1 MAKYA
6 EILFRQRIR
15 FFALFLIPVA
25 LGASIALLLATQR
38 AAATL
43 SIADP
48 SSFGASFT
56 PVGWNANQT
65 PAQNLTDSVSQV
77 VRTPAFSQSLS
88 STLTSSG
95 AVSGAGELQQVLAST
110 GTKLKVSASGS
121 HLMTLTYTCPR
132 AALCLSVVSATI
144 AILHEQLAKAQQS
157 QAAAATDFWSGAL
170 KDAQANLAAAQTAL
184 QNYATA
190 NPGTTVDASSS
201 DPKVVQLVNDV
212 QLWRA
217 KVAEAQSS
225 LSQARY
231 LGSTSAR
238 FLQIG
243 TAVVDAP
250 HVTSSRFLGDGTS
263 LLPGAMVLLIGL
275 AAVGTYVVLV
285 GWADRTAGDPRALEG
300 RLGIPVVA
308 TIPKLVGSGG
318 V

>member
-6 EILFRQRIR
+6 EIVFRQRTR

-25 LGASIALLLATQR
+25 LGASIALLFATHR

-48 SSFGASFT
+48 SSIGASFT
-56 PVGWNANQT
+56 PVGWSANQT

-77 VRTPAFSQSLS
+77 IRTPAFSQSLS
-88 STLTSSG
+88 RSLTISD

-110 GTKLKVSASGS
+110 DTKLKVSASGS
-121 HLMTLTYTCPR
+121 HLMTLTYSCPR

-144 AILHEQLAKAQQS
+144 AILHEQLAKAQQN

-170 KDAQANLAAAQTAL
+170 KDAQANLAAAQKAL
-184 QNYATA
+184 QSYAAA
-190 NPGTTVDASSS
+190 NPGTAVDASSS
-201 DPKVVQLVNDV
+201 DPQVVQLVNNV

-217 KVAEAQSS
+217 KVAEAQNS
-225 LSQARY
+225 LSQAQY

-238 FLQIG
+238 FLQIA
-243 TAVVDAP
+243 TKVVDAP
-250 HVTSSRFLGDGTS
+250 HVTSSRFIGDGTS
-263 LLPGAMVLLIGL
+263 LLPGALVLLIGL
-275 AAVGTYVVLV
+275 AAVATYVVLI
-285 GWADRTAGDPRALEG
+285 GWVDRTAGDPKALEG
-300 RLGIPVVA
+300 RLGVPVVA
-308 TIPKLVGSGG
+308 TIPKLVGSSG